1 MNERN
6 DIEELRTKLEATR
19 GREYWRSHESLSE
32 TPEFKEFTI
41 VHLRIVTL
49 GRGARA

>member
-6 DIEELRTKLEATR
+6 DIEELR
-19 GREYWRSHESLSE
+19 
-32 TPEFKEFTI
+32 EFSEFTS